1 MRQIYAS
8 LKQVSIDQVSPV
20 QLISSKEYYGE
31 GYEDSL
37 RRIPSIEKAKRLL
50 GYVPN
55 EALDVTLQE
64 TLSWFIEH
72 YRLAL

>member
-1 MRQIYAS
+1 MLFR
-8 LKQVSIDQVSPV
+8 
-20 QLISSKEYYGE
+20 SSSDYYGE

-50 GYVPN
+50 GYVPS
-55 EALDVTLQE
+55 EALDITLRE

-72 YRLAL
+72 YRLVL